1 MERAENMVS
10 IEHIYSYFSESTGIT
25 TDTRQCREGMMF
37 VALRGENFDGNRYAK
52 SALEQGCRY
61 AVVDNAAYADPTDE
75 RYLLVDDS
83 LKALQQLARHH
94 RRTLGLPIVGIT
106 GTNGK
111 TTTKELIAAVL
122 SRKYHIH
129 YTQGNLNNHIGVP
142 LTLLQLTAE
151 HEMAVVEMG
160 ASHPGDIKE
169 LVEIAEPDYGL
180 ITNVGMA
187 HLQGFGSLEGV
198 IRTKGEMYDYLR
210 TTPRR
215 TIFLN
220 VNDKYLVN
228 IVDGLEVVG
237 YGQVL
242 ADVPLRASLGTPSA
256 PLCSARPSMNRGTVE
271 DAALLPGDALVQ
283 TPPLFI
289 EGVPCKGGGV
299 TSEARSNGTL
309 GGDFPYLRF
318 QWRKRGGEWH
328 EVSTQLIG
336 SYNIDNALCA
346 VAVGTYFGVAEQEVS
361 AALSEYAPTN
371 NRSQLT
377 KTEHNTLVVDAYNAN
392 PTSMRAAIDNFAL
405 MDVPHKMLI
414 LGDMKELGE
423 ATEAAHQE
431 VVDLLDARDFAEVWL
446 VGPAFAATRHTQRT
460 FADAEEVKA
469 ALEAERPE
477 GRTILIK
484 GSNSMKLASLVEWL

>member
-1 MERAENMVS
+1 MTN
-10 IEHIYSYFSESTGIT
+10 IEYLYSRFNESTGIT
-25 TDTRQCREGMMF
+25 TDTRQCREGMIF

-61 AVVDNAAYADPTDE
+61 AVVDNAAYADPADE

-83 LKALQQLARHH
+83 LKALQQLARYH

-151 HEMAVVEMG
+151 HKMAVVEMG

-198 IRTKGEMYDYLR
+198 IRTKGEIYDYLR

-220 VNDKYLVN
+220 TGNHRLCA
-228 IVDGLEVVG
+228 IAEGLEAVT
-237 YGQVL
+237 YNQTEE
-242 ADVPLRASLGTPSA
+242 ADICGK
-256 PLCSARPSMNRGTVE
+256 
-271 DAALLPGDALVQ
+271 
-283 TPPLFI
+283 LFD
-289 EGVPCKGGGV
+289 C
-299 TSEARSNGTL
+299 A
-309 GGDFPYLRF
+309 PYLRF
-318 QWRKRGGEWH
+318 QWRKRGGQWH

-346 VAVGTYFGVAEQEVS
+346 VAVGTYFGVAEEEVS
-361 AALSEYAPTN
+361 AALSEYTPTN

-460 FADAEEVKA
+460 FADTEEVKA

-477 GRTILIK
+477 GCTILIK
-484 GSNSMKLASLVEWL
+484 GSNSMKLAPLVEWL

>member
-1 MERAENMVS
+1 MNNITAL
-10 IEHIYSYFSESTGIT
+10 YSRFNESTGIT
-25 TDTRQCREGMMF
+25 TDTRRCREGMMF
-37 VALRGENFDGNRYAK
+37 FALRGENFDGNRYAK

-111 TTTKELIAAVL
+111 TSTKELIAAVL

-220 VNDKYLVN
+220 SDNHHLCA
-228 IVDGLEVVG
+228 IAEGLEAVT
-237 YGQVL
+237 YGQAEE
-242 ADVPLRASLGTPSA
+242 ADICGKLIDCA
-256 PLCSARPSMNRGTVE
+256 
-271 DAALLPGDALVQ
+271 
-283 TPPLFI
+283 
-289 EGVPCKGGGV
+289 
-299 TSEARSNGTL
+299 
-309 GGDFPYLRF
+309 PYLRF
-318 QWRKRGGEWH
+318 QWRKCGGEWH

-460 FADAEEVKA
+460 FANAEEVKA
-469 ALEAERPE
+469 ALVAERPE

-484 GSNSMKLASLVEWL
+484 GSNSMKLASLVECL

>member
-1 MERAENMVS
+1 
-10 IEHIYSYFSESTGIT
+10 
-25 TDTRQCREGMMF
+25 
-37 VALRGENFDGNRYAK
+37 
-52 SALEQGCRY
+52 
-61 AVVDNAAYADPTDE
+61 
-75 RYLLVDDS
+75 
-83 LKALQQLARHH
+83 
-94 RRTLGLPIVGIT
+94 
-106 GTNGK
+106 
-111 TTTKELIAAVL
+111 
-122 SRKYHIH
+122 
-129 YTQGNLNNHIGVP
+129 
-142 LTLLQLTAE
+142 
-151 HEMAVVEMG
+151 MAVVEMG
-160 ASHPGDIKE
+160 ASHTGDIKE

-187 HLQGFGSLEGV
+187 HLQGFGSFEGV

-220 VNDKYLVN
+220 SGNHHLRA
-228 IVDGLEVVG
+228 IAEGLEAVT
-237 YGQVL
+237 YGQAEE
-242 ADVPLRASLGTPSA
+242 ADICGRLIDCA
-256 PLCSARPSMNRGTVE
+256 
-271 DAALLPGDALVQ
+271 
-283 TPPLFI
+283 
-289 EGVPCKGGGV
+289 
-299 TSEARSNGTL
+299 
-309 GGDFPYLRF
+309 PYLRF
-318 QWRKRGGEWH
+318 QWRKHGGEWH

-346 VAVGTYFGVAEQEVS
+346 VAVGTSFGVAEQEVS

-460 FADAEEVKA
+460 FANAEEVKA
-469 ALEAERPE
+469 ALVAERPE

-484 GSNSMKLASLVEWL
+484 GSNSMKLASLVELL

>member
-1 MERAENMVS
+1 MVS

-180 ITNVGMA
+180 ITNVGIA
-187 HLQGFGSLEGV
+187 HLQGFGSFEGV

-220 VNDKYLVN
+220 TGNHHLCA
-228 IVDGLEVVG
+228 IAEGLEAVT
-237 YGQVL
+237 YGQAEE
-242 ADVPLRASLGTPSA
+242 ADICGKLIDCA
-256 PLCSARPSMNRGTVE
+256 
-271 DAALLPGDALVQ
+271 
-283 TPPLFI
+283 
-289 EGVPCKGGGV
+289 
-299 TSEARSNGTL
+299 
-309 GGDFPYLRF
+309 PYLRF
-318 QWRKRGGEWH
+318 QWRKRDGEWH

-361 AALSEYAPTN
+361 AALSEYTPTN

-460 FADAEEVKA
+460 FANAEEVKA

-484 GSNSMKLASLVEWL
+484 GSNSMKLASLVELL